1 MIRINLAAGRP
12 KEGSGPAR
20 VGAAFRVAWVSAA
33 SLCFVLLWAG
43 WHVRALHD
51 RSERV
56 ARETRAADSTLGE
69 LAPVM
74 ERLASLEA
82 DRRDLAARAGA
93 ATAWR
98 GKRFVVAGLLAQIG
112 RSLPGG
118 MQLSELRQDDGGIV
132 LGGRAVSV
140 AVVSEF
146 VINLE
151 RSDQVLPPVEIIDT
165 QTEEG
170 DSGQAVR
177 FAIRARIAPPAS

>member
-1 MIRINLAAGRP
+1 MIRINLAAGSP
-12 KEGSGPAR
+12 KRGSGPTRAR
-20 VGAAFRVAWVSAA
+20 AASRVAWVSAA
-33 SLCFVLLWAG
+33 SLLSVLLWAG
-43 WHVRALHD
+43 WQVRVLHE
-51 RSERV
+51 RAERV
-56 ARETRAADSTLGE
+56 AGETRAADSTLRE

-82 DRRDLAARAGA
+82 DRGDLAARAGA

-98 GKRFVVAGLLAQIG
+98 EKRFAVAGLLTQIG
-112 RSLPGG
+112 RSVPGG

-146 VINLE
+146 VVNLE
-151 RSDQVLPPVEIIDT
+151 RSEQVLPPVEIIDT
-165 QTEEG
+165 QAEEG

-177 FAIRARIAPPAS
+177 FAVRARISPPAS